1 MSNSYNMKNINKW
14 KAVKIIFFFAMS
26 LIIITGT
33 LSAVIRT
40 YFDTGFKNIYLIPL
54 FLVLINFAYIWR
66 GKKTKQQLY
75 LCSNYCI
82 NNCNYF
88 KINISKII

>member
-1 MSNSYNMKNINKW
+1 MKNTNKW

-66 GKKTKQQLY
+66 GKKQRNSFIFAVITAL
-75 LCSNYCI
+75 I
-82 NNCNYF
+82 TA
-88 KINISKII
+88 IILRLT

>member
-1 MSNSYNMKNINKW
+1 MSNSYNMKNTNKW

-66 GKKTKQQLY
+66 GKKQRNSFIFAVITAL
-75 LCSNYCI
+75 I
-82 NNCNYF
+82 TA
-88 KINISKII
+88 IILRLT

>member
-54 FLVLINFAYIWR
+54 YLAW
-66 GKKTKQQLY
+66 KKTKQQLY